1 MTELNFFSKSLETSI
16 LDVFLMLKYNYL
28 HCFSVLLDHAY
39 INKHDLIKKIII
51 FGLFCKLLLYVFK
64 ILLNC
69 TSVTKLYHFCKY

>member
-1 MTELNFFSKSLETSI
+1 MTELKKISKNLGTSI
-16 LDVFLMLKYNYL
+16 LDLFLMLKYNYK

-39 INKHDLIKKIII
+39 INKHDLILKIII
-51 FGLFCKLLLYVFK
+51 FGLFCKVLLYVFK